1 MEINSFIIYKLHGS
15 LNYEIKFRNNYLILI
30 GENGSCKTTII
41 KMLFYT
47 LSLQWGKLINYEFE
61 SIFIEINKEKFK
73 INKKDINSIF
83 MSNERIKNLPI
94 VLQREINSLFPDL
107 EKIEYLCKRYDIP
120 FEYVFR
126 TLHGDFEISTGMKK
140 KKQSIIQNEIDRLKE
155 IIKDNHILYL
165 PTYRRIEQELQVVLE
180 GRGIENEIRSRH
192 LSRDR
197 NDSLYTELVEFGMRD
212 VVDARD
218 RVLNSLKD
226 FFRDSLNSLTL
237 GYLGEVVDKKYKK
250 VDISPIIHINNN
262 TINSILSRVDDKIL
276 SEESKSHLLETLH
289 KIKEGNE
296 PDEHDEVV
304 CHYFIKLLESHQQL
318 EEKEIQI
325 RQFKEVCGRYL
336 QNKNI
341 DYDSSK
347 FTLKFISN
355 IDGSEVE
362 PHQLS
367 SGEKQIVSLFSYLY
381 LSEKRKYFVLID
393 EPELSLSVKWQR
405 KFLVDIVNGGF
416 CTGLVAVT
424 HSPFIFENQLDC
436 YAHSLGEFIK

>member
-1 MEINSFIIYKLHGS
+1 MEINSLIIHKLHGS
-15 LNYEIKFRNNYLILI
+15 LNYEIKFKDNYLILI

-61 SIFIEINKEKFK
+61 SILIEINKEKFK
-73 INKKDINSIF
+73 IEKKEITSIF
-83 MSNERIKNLPI
+83 MSNERIKNLPGI
-94 VLQREINSLFPDL
+94 LHREINSLYPDL
-107 EKIEYLCKRYDIP
+107 DKIEYLCKRYDIP

-126 TLHGDFEISTGMKK
+126 MLRGDFEIYTGMKRK
-140 KKQSIIQNEIDRLKE
+140 RQNNIQNEIDRLKD

-197 NDSLYTELVEFGMRD
+197 NDSLYTELVEFGMKD

-250 VDISPIIHINNN
+250 VDISPIIDINNA
-262 TINSILSRVDDKIL
+262 TINSILSRVDEKIL

-289 KIKEGNE
+289 KIKDGNS

-304 CHYFIKLLESHQQL
+304 CHYFIKLLESHQLL

-325 RQFKEVCGRYL
+325 RQFKEVCSKYL
-336 QNKNI
+336 QNKSI

-416 CTGLVAVT
+416 CSGLVAVT

-436 YAHSLGEFIK
+436 YAHGLGEFIK